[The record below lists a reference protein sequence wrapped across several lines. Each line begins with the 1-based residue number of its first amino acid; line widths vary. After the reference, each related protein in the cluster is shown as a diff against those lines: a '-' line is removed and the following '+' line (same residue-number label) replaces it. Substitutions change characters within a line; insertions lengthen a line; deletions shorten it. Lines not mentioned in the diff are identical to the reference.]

1 MIIKSDAD
9 DYKQIIEDKF
19 PHSDFEALINNE
31 HVDCQNKKCKL
42 KSGINTI
49 TIKFKEIIISCH
61 SMFHGAKGLL
71 ELDFSELDTSEV
83 ANMSYMFRDCN
94 ELKSLDIFILN
105 NTVKNNEEDYRKKM
119 RK

>member
-9 DYKQIIEDKF
+9 DYKQIIGDEF

-61 SMFHGAKGLL
+61 SMFHGVKGLL
-71 ELDFSELDTSEV
+71 ELDFSEFDNSEV

-105 NTVKNNEEDYRKKM
+105 NIIHFL
-119 RK
+119 